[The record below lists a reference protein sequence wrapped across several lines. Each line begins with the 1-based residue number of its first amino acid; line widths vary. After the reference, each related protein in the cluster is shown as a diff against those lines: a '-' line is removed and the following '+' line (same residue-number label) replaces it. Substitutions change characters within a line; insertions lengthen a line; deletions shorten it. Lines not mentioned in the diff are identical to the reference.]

1 MAKQLL
7 DKSERLGV
15 VGSPSTTHELVADV
29 LGGAVQRKLVGEL
42 AALEFQQ
49 DGISHVA
56 LGQIT
61 EVELRN
67 PWHEDPTMRSL
78 IRQRGRVDA
87 VSERQD
93 VHIGKMTLSAVFGE
107 TAQNQYDAAFMGT
120 VPSTGTFIHLVDD
133 AILEQ
138 LLERFQRQ
146 LFYLGHVYGSKPML
160 PTWFKHFGSG
170 QNGAG
175 EAYHIGVFGKS
186 GSGKSHLTK
195 MILTA
200 YARHPDLSLLV
211 IDPQGEFAKLASAQ
225 GSDSWKFG
233 NTLRGLGR
241 RIIAIN
247 VKRLVLDTWSLFI
260 EIALE
265 GRIFQT
271 ISGPTGEVAN
281 NALEYLKQKLTS
293 KGVKLS
299 EISSRSS
306 FDTFWSL
313 LQDTEVQK
321 IIYRSSD
328 SRTRFSDAVGAA
340 DANEFFKNVWQP
352 ITALFDKSRAGSKI
366 ISDALNYV
374 IENKSDRPIVIV
386 DLSLKDESG
395 SMLWNERIQALVI
408 KRLLDELK
416 RIAESHYK
424 DDKSLN
430 MLVVLDEA
438 HRLAPRETP
447 DIDAASAVRS
457 SLIDAVRTTRKYGL
471 GWLFVSQTLSSL
483 HQEILGQ
490 LRMYFIGF
498 GLGLGQEFNSLRQI
512 AGSSAAAL
520 GLYQS
525 FRDPQSALDSVSRQY
540 SFMTVG
546 PASPLSFAGTPLF
559 LNVFS
564 EPHTFWTANSLQKT
578 DAQ

>member
-15 VGSPSTTHELVADV
+15 VGSPSTTHELVADI

-42 AALEFQQ
+42 AALEFHQ

-107 TAQNQYDAAFMGT
+107 TTQNQYDAAFMGT

-133 AILEQ
+133 AILKQ

-170 QNGAG
+170 QDGAG

-211 IDPQGEFAKLASAQ
+211 IDPQGEFAKLASSQ
-225 GSDSWKFG
+225 GTDPWKFG
-233 NTLRGLGR
+233 DTLRGLGR
-241 RIIAIN
+241 RITAIN

-271 ISGPTGEVAN
+271 ISGPTGEVAG

-299 EISSRSS
+299 DISSRTS

-313 LQDTEVQK
+313 LKDAEVQK
-321 IIYRSSD
+321 IIYRSAE
-328 SRTRFSDAVGAA
+328 SRTRFSDTVGAA
-340 DANEFFKNVWQP
+340 DADEFFKNVWQP
-352 ITALFDKSRAGSKI
+352 ITALFDRNRAGSKG

-374 IENKSDRPIVIV
+374 IEKKSDKPIVIV

-395 SMLWNERIQALVI
+395 SLLWNDRIQALVI

-416 RIAESHYK
+416 RIAEGHYK

-447 DIDAASAVRS
+447 DIDAAAAVRS

-490 LRMYFIGF
+490 LRMYFVGF
-498 GLGLGQEFNSLRQI
+498 GLGLGQEFSSLRQI
-512 AGSSAAAL
+512 AGSSEAAL

-564 EPHTFWTANSLQKT
+564 TPQSFWEANLLRQSSS
-578 DAQ
+578 

>member
-7 DKSERLGV
+7 DRSERLGV
-15 VGSPSTTHELVADV
+15 VGSPSTTHELVTDV

-42 AALEFQQ
+42 AALEFHQ
-49 DGISHVA
+49 DGTSHVA

-107 TAQNQYDAAFMGT
+107 TSQGQYDAAFMGT

-133 AILEQ
+133 AILKN
-138 LLERFQRQ
+138 LLERFQQQ

-170 QNGAG
+170 QDGAG

-211 IDPQGEFAKLASAQ
+211 IDPQGEFAKLASNQ
-225 GSDSWKFG
+225 GSDAWRFG
-233 NTLRGLGR
+233 DVLRSQGR
-241 RIIAIN
+241 RIISIN
-247 VKRLVLDTWSLFI
+247 VRRLVLDTWALFI

-271 ISGPTGEVAN
+271 ISGPTGNVASD
-281 NALEYLKQKLTS
+281 ALEYLRQKLTS

-299 EISSRSS
+299 DISSRAS
-306 FDTFWSL
+306 FDVFWKL
-313 LQDTEVQK
+313 LKDAEVQK
-321 IIYRSSD
+321 IVYRSAE
-328 SRTRFSDAVGAA
+328 SRSRFADAVAAA
-340 DANEFFKNVWQP
+340 DADEFFQHVWQP
-352 ITALFDKSRAGSKI
+352 ITALFDRSRAGSRA

-374 IENKSDRPIVIV
+374 IEKKSDRPVVIV
-386 DLSLKDESG
+386 DLSLKDEGG
-395 SMLWNERIQALVI
+395 SFLWNDRIQALVI

-438 HRLAPRETP
+438 HRLAPREAP

-490 LRMYFIGF
+490 LRMYFVGF
-498 GLGLGQEFNSLRQI
+498 GLGLGQEFSSLRQI
-512 AGSSAAAL
+512 AGSSEAAL

-525 FRDPQSALDSVSRQY
+525 FRDPQSALDSASRQY

-559 LNVFS
+559 LNVFAS
-564 EPHTFWTANSLQKT
+564 PEAFWKANDLKGTGSP
-578 DAQ
+578 

>member
-1 MAKQLL
+1 MTTQLL
-7 DKSERLGV
+7 DGSERLGV
-15 VGSPSTTHELVADV
+15 VGSPSTTLELVTDV

-93 VHIGKMTLSAVFGE
+93 IHIGKMTLSAVFGKR
-107 TAQNQYDAAFMGT
+107 AQGQYDAAFMGT

-133 AILEQ
+133 TILRQ
-138 LLERFQRQ
+138 LLARFQQQ
-146 LFYLGHVYGSKPML
+146 LFYMGHVYGSRPML

-170 QNGAG
+170 QDGAG

-233 NTLRGLGR
+233 DTLRGLGR
-241 RIIAIN
+241 RITAIN

-271 ISGPTGEVAN
+271 ISGPTGEVAS

-299 EISSRSS
+299 EISSHAS

-313 LQDTEVQK
+313 LKDAEVQK
-321 IIYRSSD
+321 IIYRSAD

-340 DANEFFKNVWQP
+340 NPDEFFTNVWQP
-352 ITALFDKSRAGSKI
+352 ITALFDRNRQGSKA
-366 ISDALNYV
+366 ISDALKYV
-374 IENKSDRPIVIV
+374 IEKKADKPIVII
-386 DLSLKDESG
+386 DLSLKDEG
-395 SMLWNERIQALVI
+395 GALLWNDRIQALVI

-490 LRMYFIGF
+490 LRMYFVGF
-498 GLGLGQEFNSLRQI
+498 GLALGQEFQSLRQI
-512 AGSSAAAL
+512 AGSSEAAL

-525 FRDPQSALDSVSRQY
+525 FRDPQSALDAASRQY

-564 EPHTFWTANSLQKT
+564 TPEAFWTANSLRHSGS
-578 DAQ
+578 